1 MLSPLRMGVLTALNA
16 VAVVVR
22 VLAVALCVLVVV
34 DSFDVGT
41 LHTALLGVN
50 GLATGAIPQP
60 IQGVL
65 VFRTPMGG
73 AFRGD
78 FALVAVALFVIDWL
92 LARAAYRI

>member
-1 MLSPLRMGVLTALNA
+1 MLSPLRMGVRTALNA

-60 IQGVL
+60 I
-65 VFRTPMGG
+65 
-73 AFRGD
+73 RGYSSSVRPW
-78 FALVAVALFVIDWL
+78 AGHSGETSPLSRLRSL
-92 LARAAYRI
+92 S

>member
-1 MLSPLRMGVLTALNA
+1 MLSPLRMGVRTALNA

-60 IQGVL
+60 IQGYSSSVRPWAGPL
-65 VFRTPMGG
+65 GETLPLSR
-73 AFRGD
+73 
-78 FALVAVALFVIDWL
+78 LHSLS
-92 LARAAYRI
+92 